1 MTEPLDTWYQRE
13 LDYFRENA
21 TEFSRRFPK
30 IADRLGMSAA
40 GTSDPHVERLIQA
53 FAYLNAR
60 TRYKLDDSFP
70 ELADAML
77 GILYP
82 HMLAPVPSMT
92 VLQFEL
98 SPGQKDQT
106 SGHTIRSGTPLESE
120 RVGSYTCQFR
130 TCYPV
135 VLYPLK
141 LTSARL
147 LPRPFSGPDSP
158 GRSRAEAAFRLQLN
172 TFDPKK
178 SLGEYALNELQFF
191 VHIPNFEKAAGLFEL
206 LFTKSLEVVVTGKD
220 DTKAAA
226 ILPVS
231 SLKPVGFDDQDA
243 LLPWKAQSFPG
254 YRLLTEYFVLPQK
267 FLFFRITGLTPAI
280 LRELGDQLEI
290 TVLLSE
296 GSGDLEKLVTAD
308 SIRMGCAPI
317 VNLFHR
323 TADAIPLTYRST
335 EYRIIPDAR
344 AEDSMEIYSVD
355 DIKVEDQNGNLRPY
369 QQFYSVGH
377 TSSTSDTGFWH
388 VTRRPGPL
396 AGDVLSPDEGTEMYV
411 SLVDSEF
418 SPRRPGVG
426 SLFADLTCF
435 SRSLPDQLRTRNAAQ
450 LRFDIVGGRG
460 PVSAISC
467 LVTPTPTIR
476 RHLRRR
482 NLWPLISQLSL
493 NHLSLTSSDDALNA
507 MQEMLTLSDVRESPQ
522 SQSLIDGI
530 VKLTCSPTVQRVG
543 GAFARGVEVRLV
555 FDDENYSGDSAYLFA
570 SVLDRFFAMYTTI
583 NSFTRLT
590 AITQNRESRGAEPWK
605 WTARAGEKP
614 LI

>member
-1 MTEPLDTWYQRE
+1 MSEPLDFWYQRE

-21 TEFSRRFPK
+21 IEFSRRFPK

-60 TRYKLDDSFP
+60 TRHKLDDSFP

-77 GILYP
+77 SVLYP

-98 SPGQKDQT
+98 NPGQKDQT
-106 SGHTIRSGTPLESE
+106 AGHVIRSGTPLESE

-130 TCYPV
+130 TCYPLK
-135 VLYPLK
+135 LYPLEM
-141 LTSARL
+141 TAARL

-178 SLGEYALNELQFF
+178 SLGEYELNELQFY
-191 VHIPNFEKAAGLFEL
+191 VHIANFEKAADLFEL
-206 LFTKSLEVVVTGKD
+206 LFTKSLEIVVTGTD
-220 DTKAAA
+220 ETRAAA
-226 ILPVS
+226 VLPAS
-231 SLKPVGFDDQDA
+231 CLQPVGFADEDA

-267 FLFFRITGLTPAI
+267 YLFFRITGLTPAV
-280 LRELGDQLEI
+280 LQKLDNQLEI
-290 TVLLSE
+290 TVLLRE
-296 GSGDLEKLVTAD
+296 GSADLEKLVSRD
-308 SIRMGCAPI
+308 SIRMGCTPI

-323 TADAIPLTYRST
+323 TADSIPLSYRT
-335 EYRIIPDAR
+335 AEYRIVPDAR
-344 AEDSMEIYSVD
+344 AEDSMEIYSVED
-355 DIKVEDQNGNLRPY
+355 VEVEDQNGDLRPY
-369 QQFYSVGH
+369 RQFYSVSH
-377 TSSTSDTGFWH
+377 SASTGDTGFWH
-388 VTRRPGPL
+388 ATRRPGPL
-396 AGDVLSPDEGTEMYV
+396 AGDVLSPDEGTEMYL

-418 SPRRPGVG
+418 SPRRPGTG
-426 SLFADLTCF
+426 SLHARLICF
-435 SRSLPDQLRTRNAAQ
+435 NRSLPDQLRTRNASQ
-450 LRFDIVGGRG
+450 LRFDIIGGRG
-460 PVSAISC
+460 PVSSIAC
-467 LVTPTPTIR
+467 LVPPTQTIR
-476 RHLRRR
+476 RHMGRR

-493 NHLSLTSSDDALNA
+493 NHLSLTSSEEALTA
-507 MQEMLTLSDVRESPQ
+507 LQEMLTLSDVRESPQ

-530 VKLTCSPTVQRVG
+530 VKMTCSPTVQRVG
-543 GAFARGVEVRLV
+543 GAFARGVEVHLV
-555 FDDENYSGDSAYLFA
+555 MDDERYSGDSAYLFA

-590 AITQNRESRGAEPWK
+590 ATTRDNESREAETWK